1 MAGQTASEDRT
12 EASANRADAK
22 PAGFQIGLT
31 RGLVLSFGGLVLLA
45 VVAVLALGFSSARQN
60 TLDLLRDKSEATIQ
74 LIVDRIGQHLR
85 PVEDQLDHLGRRI
98 DNREIDLGDD
108 EDLGKALAGALAA
121 TPQVRSAVFVHAD
134 ARMVLALRRDDGVD
148 VRVVDVSGMP
158 EIVGAMRAAGERTAL
173 YWGEL
178 VHAETAEATLVNVR
192 NPVYRA
198 GVYMGTL
205 AATVR
210 TGRLSELLAETAETL
225 GGNAFILYGGS
236 AVLAH
241 PKLIDGYEAASA
253 EHPLPTVGEVG
264 DAVLA
269 AYLAEDAATG
279 ARAVLETRTGIRIL
293 DVGGESYALLARE
306 LNRYGDVPW
315 LAGVY
320 FPAAGIT
327 EELRRLQWA
336 AIAGV
341 VVLVI
346 ALAAAYGIARYLS
359 APLYRL
365 AGAAQQVRDLTLD
378 RVPRL
383 PRSVFAELTEA
394 AQAFNAMVVGLR
406 WFETYVPRT
415 LVHQLVRHGGGEVE
429 SSVARE
435 ATVMFTDI
443 VAFTRQSEAM
453 TAPQTAEFL
462 NRHFAMLSACVEAEG
477 GTIDKF
483 IGDAVMAFW
492 GAPEPQADHAAHAC
506 RAALAIRDALGADNR
521 VQVREGHDPVRVR
534 IGIHSGEVI
543 VGNIGAPGRINY
555 TIVGDTVNI
564 ANRLEQLGKEM
575 DEDDS
580 GTVILASAATT
591 SAAGIEARALG
602 AHKVRGRQ
610 EEIEVFAL

>member
-1 MAGQTASEDRT
+1 MRSSRSGFRARART
-12 EASANRADAK
+12 
-22 PAGFQIGLT
+22 
-31 RGLVLSFGGLVLLA
+31 
-45 VVAVLALGFSSARQN
+45 N

-85 PVEDQLDHLGRRI
+85 PVRTSSTTSGGASTTARSTSATTRTSQ
-98 DNREIDLGDD
+98 
-108 EDLGKALAGALAA
+108 ALAGALAA

-210 TGRLSELLAETAETL
+210 TGRLSELLAVTAETL

-236 AVLAH
+236 AVLAI
-241 PKLIDGYEAASA
+241 PSSSMGMRRRAPSIRCPRSA
-253 EHPLPTVGEVG
+253 EVG

-320 FPAAGIT
+320 FPPRHH

-462 NRHFAMLSACVEAEG
+462 NRHLPCSVPASR
-477 GTIDKF
+477 
-483 IGDAVMAFW
+483 
-492 GAPEPQADHAAHAC
+492 P
-506 RAALAIRDALGADNR
+506 RAA
-521 VQVREGHDPVRVR
+521 P
-534 IGIHSGEVI
+534 S
-543 VGNIGAPGRINY
+543 
-555 TIVGDTVNI
+555 T
-564 ANRLEQLGKEM
+564 
-575 DEDDS
+575 S
-580 GTVILASAATT
+580 SSAT
-591 SAAGIEARALG
+591 R
-602 AHKVRGRQ
+602 
-610 EEIEVFAL
+610 